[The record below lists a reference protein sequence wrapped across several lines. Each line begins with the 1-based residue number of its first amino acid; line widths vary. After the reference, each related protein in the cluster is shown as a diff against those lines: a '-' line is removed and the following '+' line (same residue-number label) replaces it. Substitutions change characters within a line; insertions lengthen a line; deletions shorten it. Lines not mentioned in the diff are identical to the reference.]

1 MKYILLSIAILAGCS
16 TGRKNPDSLQFIS
29 SPAQSPSG
37 EPWLY
42 TNASGTTYLSWIET
56 LDGKNFLKFSKLE
69 NNTWSPPKIIHSGE
83 NWFVNWA
90 DYPAM
95 VSNGE
100 VLMAHY
106 LQKSGTGKF
115 AYDVMIT
122 RSMDSGATWTD
133 PVPVHDDGKQAEH
146 GFVTILPVENNFM
159 VTWLDGR
166 NTVMEGMESHE
177 GHHGQMSIRAAMMN
191 YDGIKVDE
199 WELDNRTCDC
209 CQTTAAMTD
218 NGPVIIYRDRSD
230 DEIRDMSIVRFINGK
245 WTAPE
250 TVFADEWKIA
260 GCPVNGP
267 RSAAIDNNLA
277 IAWYALVN
285 NESKVQVV
293 FSPDGGATFEKPIRV
308 DEGKPIGRV
317 DLVMPDKDRVIVSWM
332 EGAEIKVAEVNRS
345 GDKHSLFTVAAS
357 SEARSSGFPQMTLS
371 GKQLVLAWTD
381 DKEKMIK
388 TAVAEIH

>member
-1 MKYILLSIAILAGCS
+1 
-16 TGRKNPDSLQFIS
+16 
-29 SPAQSPSG
+29 
-37 EPWLY
+37 
-42 TNASGTTYLSWIET
+42 
-56 LDGKNFLKFSKLE
+56 
-69 NNTWSPPKIIHSGE
+69 
-83 NWFVNWA
+83 
-90 DYPAM
+90 
-95 VSNGE
+95 
-100 VLMAHY
+100 
-106 LQKSGTGKF
+106 
-115 AYDVMIT
+115 MIT

>member
-1 MKYILLSIAILAGCS
+1 MKYILLSIAILAGCA

-106 LQKSGTGKF
+106 LQKSGSGKF